1 MGLFRPAR
9 DRRGPDPYYKW
20 KAILFSIGACIALAG
35 MLTEHDWL
43 VLVAIPVLGLG
54 VALRF
59 LDRRDAG
66 ADEDREQ
73 DDRSDREG
81 RPGPD

>member
-9 DRRGPDPYYKW
+9 DRRGPDPYYRW
-20 KAILFSIGACIALAG
+20 KAILFAIGACIALAG

-43 VLVAIPVLGLG
+43 VLVAIPILGLG

-59 LDRRDAG
+59 LDRGDTG
-66 ADEDREQ
+66 GDEDREH
-73 DDRSDREG
+73 DAPHDGEG